1 MIPSSATAGC
11 SIQIFQKG
19 EKIRLQKGLAAGE
32 MDAGLPVPP
41 ADRAQKVVGD
51 FGKLRKGEIRTSG
64 KILLVAMAAAQVA
77 EIGEV
82 PLDIK
87 IFHKKMVAEAPAD
100 GKEEKETRGE
110 GEEKKGLRKKRFLS
124 IFIIREFIAGSFIL
138 RNEKKRGGMVP

>member
-1 MIPSSATAGC
+1 MH
-11 SIQIFQKG
+11 
-19 EKIRLQKGLAAGE
+19 KGLAAGK
-32 MDAGLPVPP
+32 MDANLPVPP
-41 ADRAQKVVGD
+41 ADCAQKVVGD

-100 GKEEKETRGE
+100 GKEERNKGRRRG
-110 GEEKKGLRKKRFLS
+110 KKGLRKKRFLS
-124 IFIIREFIAGSFIL
+124 IFILGEFIAGSFIL
-138 RNEKKRGGMVP
+138 RNGKKRGGMVP